1 MLLREFKLDN
11 IVASAVRFH
20 DRLNPK
26 LWDGQQLDPKVRYKL
41 LTIAKHFI
49 DFINIPSIRLKDVT
63 ISGSNAAYT
72 YTEQSD
78 IDLHLVVDI
87 PSAAEFHLKPLF
99 DAKKNQYNFTHDVK
113 IHNID
118 VEVYVQPS
126 TDKHHSAGI
135 YSVLDNRWLS
145 KPTPVKVNIDDDDVA
160 LKVKNYLNKI
170 KMALKSKDLDTAN
183 GIKNE
188 INKLRKSGLEREG
201 EFSVENIAFKVLRAK
216 GYVDQLRQ
224 HIYDLE
230 DEALSL
236 ENIQNETQ

>member
-20 DRLNPK
+20 DVLNPR
-26 LWDGQQLDPKVRYKL
+26 LWRRHELDPKVRYKL

-49 DFINIPSIRLKDVT
+49 EFINIPSIRLRDVT

-87 PSAAEFHLKPLF
+87 PSAAEYHLKPLF
-99 DAKKNQYNFTHDVK
+99 DAKKNQYNFIHDVK

-145 KPTPVKVNIDDDDVA
+145 KPTPVKVNIDDDDVL

-170 KMALKSKDLDTAN
+170 KLALRSRDLEVAN
-183 GIKNE
+183 NIKNE

>member
-11 IVASAVRFH
+11 IVSSAVRFH
-20 DRLNPK
+20 DTLNPK
-26 LWDGQQLDPKVRYKL
+26 LWNKQELDPKVRYKL
-41 LTIAKHFI
+41 LRIAKHFI

-72 YTEQSD
+72 YTNQSD

-87 PSAAEFHLKPLF
+87 PKAAEFHLKPLF
-99 DAKKNQYNFTHDVK
+99 DAKKNQYNFIHDIKV
-113 IHNID
+113 HDID

-170 KMALKSKDLDTAN
+170 KQALRSKDLETAN
-183 GIKNE
+183 TIKDE